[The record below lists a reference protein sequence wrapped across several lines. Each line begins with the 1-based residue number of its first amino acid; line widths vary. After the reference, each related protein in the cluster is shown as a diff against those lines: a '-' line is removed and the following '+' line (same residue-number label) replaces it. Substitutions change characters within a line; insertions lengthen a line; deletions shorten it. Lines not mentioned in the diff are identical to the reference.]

1 MSRQRRFN
9 NIIKVTREQFLFMH
23 NFNSSGG
30 DVWYLNYVVL
40 EHCCCYTHLHKHS
53 NSLVPLPWCCHPRS
67 GGVVSR
73 PAPTPGAVMEWW
85 SGQGWQGCDSHW
97 ALSSLYIG
105 SRSKVRSTITQRRV
119 SWSSGW
125 LQRFVFGSQTLC
137 QFYFQPNEH
146 SKVFGIIWKVKTSSH
161 NTLPLYIYYGCI
173 VHNIQYSAWY
183 YWLYIP

>member
-1 MSRQRRFN
+1 MFD
-9 NIIKVTREQFLFMH
+9 IIFEL
-23 NFNSSGG
+23 
-30 DVWYLNYVVL
+30 
-40 EHCCCYTHLHKHS
+40 CCLGTLLLLYTFTQALQLS
-53 NSLVPLPWCCHPRS
+53 CPLPWCCHPRS

-97 ALSSLYIG
+97 AQSSLYIG

-146 SKVFGIIWKVKTSSH
+146 SKVFGIMIWKVKTSSH